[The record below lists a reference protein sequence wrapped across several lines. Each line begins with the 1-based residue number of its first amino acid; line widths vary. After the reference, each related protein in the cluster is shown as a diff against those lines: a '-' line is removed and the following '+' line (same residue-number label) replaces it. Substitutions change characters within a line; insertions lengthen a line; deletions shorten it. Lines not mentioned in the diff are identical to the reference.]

1 MQSNALK
8 LATFAVA
15 VLGLINQAFVFFG
28 YVPPVPLDKLLHL
41 STEQLTIAFSFAI
54 AFVPEVHKLGADVL
68 AMLGG
73 IINRDSAQANAR
85 YEALAQD
92 FAAMRGELDKLKA
105 PPAQSGHSLVGFL
118 LGLIMLCCIGF
129 ASIACL
135 PGCTTPSTAQQSVY
149 ASCVAYERSLTALTP
164 LRAAHRLSTD
174 QIAAVD
180 QAVAI
185 AGPICSGPI
194 PADTADALAK
204 LSAAVASMAAVA
216 PAPAASK

>member
-92 FAAMRGELDKLKA
+92 FAALRGELDKLKA
-105 PPAQSGHSLVGFL
+105 PPAQSGRLRLSW
-118 LGLIMLCCIGF
+118 LIVVAAIAGAVAALAQLFGCATP
-129 ASIACL
+129 AS
-135 PGCTTPSTAQQSVY
+135 TQQSVY

-164 LRAAHRLSTD
+164 LRAAHRLSAD

-180 QAVAI
+180 QAVTI